1 MPIETWKT
9 FDINALNERSR
20 EIFREIVETYLE
32 TGAPVGS
39 RTLAKRINGMLSP
52 ASIRNIMSDLESA
65 GLLSSPH
72 TSAGRQPTDMGMRMF
87 IDGLLE
93 VGDLTEDERA
103 AIEAQCARIGRS
115 MEDMLIEASEM
126 LSGLSGWAG
135 MVTAPKTDSALKHI
149 DFVSLGEGRALVVM
163 VSESGGVE
171 NRIVEVPLGMP
182 PSVLTE
188 ASNYLNA
195 RLRGRTL
202 AEASDEILS
211 ELNHQQAEV
220 DQLTARVVESGL
232 ATWVGGQDRPSLIIR
247 GRANLLDDPVLSQ
260 DFERIRQLLEDLDSK
275 HSLMKLLDITDRGHG
290 VRIFIG
296 SESQLFSLSGS
307 TLVVAPYSDSR
318 QRIVGAIGVIGP
330 TYLNYAH
337 VVPMV
342 DYTASVI
349 GRLIG

>member
-1 MPIETWKT
+1 MPIETWKP

-20 EIFREIVETYLE
+20 DIFREIVEAYLE

-39 RTLAKRINGMLSP
+39 RTLAKRINGLLSP

-65 GLLSSPH
+65 GLLASPH

-93 VGDLTEDERA
+93 FGDLTEDERA

-135 MVTAPKTDSALKHI
+135 MVVAPKTDAALKHLE
-149 DFVSLGEGRALVVM
+149 FVSLAEGRALVVM

-171 NRIVEVPLGMP
+171 NRIVEVPPGMP

-188 ASNYLNA
+188 ATNYLNA

-202 AEASDEILS
+202 AEASNQILGELDEQRA
-211 ELNHQQAEV
+211 ELDE
-220 DQLTARVVESGL
+220 LTARVIESGL
-232 ATWVGGQDRPSLIIR
+232 ATWGGGEERPSLIVR
-247 GRANLLDDPVLSQ
+247 GRANLLDDPGLSH
-260 DFERIRQLLEDLDSK
+260 DVDRVRQLLEDLDSK
-275 HSLMKLLDITDRGHG
+275 QSLMKLLDVADRGHG

-318 QRIVGAIGVIGP
+318 QRVVGAIGVIGP
-330 TYLNYAH
+330 TYLNYAR